1 MLKLTTPK
9 SFLRFAKNMTVGELK
24 NVTDH
29 DLLQYK
35 AEIESTL
42 KADYEE
48 DFGTVSEANQTMI
61 NLAVAVYGQ
70 ESKQHKYLYR
80 NFAKGESI
88 VDIHYSVFPSSN
100 ELEQWVRNSKS
111 DFYEDYCVPA
121 NNYQKKE
128 DN

>member
-24 NVTDH
+24 NVTDQ

-48 DFGTVSEANQTMI
+48 DFGTVSESNQTMI
-61 NLAVAVYGQ
+61 NLAVSVYGQ

-88 VDIHYSVFPSSN
+88 VDTHYSVFPSST
-100 ELEQWVRNSKS
+100 ELEQWVINSKS
-111 DFYEDYCVPA
+111 NFYEDYCVPA
-121 NNYQKKE
+121 NNYEKKE